1 MSDITPQ
8 TDETVVDVAASLADI
23 HERMRLAAVNTGRD
37 PAATALVA
45 VSKQQPVER
54 VEAALAAGQR
64 VFGENYVQAAQA
76 VWPAL
81 RERHDDVELHMIG
94 PLQTNKAEQA
104 VNLFD
109 VIQSLDRP
117 KLAGALAKAMD
128 RTGRR
133 PRLLVQVNTGEEP
146 QKAGILPTD
155 ADAFIRDAIENH
167 QLPVD
172 GLMAIPP
179 ADEDISLHA
188 ALLCRIAERN
198 GLAIRSVGMS
208 EDFETAIRFGSTMVR
223 VGSAMFGARMRR
235 T

>member
-8 TDETVVDVAASLADI
+8 TDETVVDVAANLADI
-23 HERMRLAAVNTGRD
+23 RERMRLAAVNAGRD

-54 VEAALAAGQR
+54 AEAALAAGQR

-81 RERHDDVELHMIG
+81 RERHGDVELHMIG

-146 QKAGILPTD
+146 QKAGILPAD
-155 ADAFIRDAIENH
+155 ADAFIRDAVEIH

-223 VGSAMFGARMRR
+223 VGSAIFGARMRR

>member
-188 ALLCRIAERN
+188 ALLCRIAERS

-223 VGSAMFGARMRR
+223 VGSAIFGARMRR

>member
-8 TDETVVDVAASLADI
+8 TDETVVDVAANLADI
-23 HERMRLAAVNTGRD
+23 RERMRLAAVNAGRD

-54 VEAALAAGQR
+54 AEAALAAGQR

-146 QKAGILPTD
+146 QKAGILPAD
-155 ADAFIRDAIENH
+155 ADAFIRDAVEIH

-223 VGSAMFGARMRR
+223 VGSAIFGARMRR